1 MTSPPLDG
9 SIDALA
15 IDSPHRHV
23 NPPDSVRK
31 NITLALLSVATLVV
45 LSPPGT
51 AGAEARSRVFLNGEP
66 ISVHFS
72 DGDSFRMQQGR
83 WSGRNSRIAGFNTL
97 ESFGPAHRWGD
108 WHPYE
113 LWINA
118 KQATHNARHGIW
130 HCTTEGETDTYGRV
144 LVECLD
150 LAISQISQGYAHAMN
165 IDDTPARPEYLRA
178 QQAAIRARRGMWAH
192 GVPDFVLTSL
202 HSADEDRSRES
213 HYNRMVS
220 TRDGHSESMEHNNT
234 YSECEV
240 VCATESRADADR
252 VRAQARALRAD
263 PRLAPLLADTSNV
276 LLIELVD
283 RYARLEILPEYTSAE
298 VRAALEPVL
307 AEARAAGR
315 LGGLHET
322 PGGCMIYAQFERR
335 YGQDRAVCLRG
346 RGDWR

>member
-1 MTSPPLDG
+1 MTP
-9 SIDALA
+9 ALA
-15 IDSPHRHV
+15 IDSLDPHG

-31 NITLALLSVATLVV
+31 QITLALLALSLLLLV
-45 LSPPGT
+45 SPPGS
-51 AGAEARSRVFLNGEP
+51 AGAEARSRVFLNGQP

-72 DGDSFRMQQGR
+72 DGDSFRMQQGPYA
-83 WSGRNSRIAGFNTL
+83 GRNSRIAGFNTL
-97 ESFGPAHRWGD
+97 ESFGPAHQWGD

-118 KQATHNARHGIW
+118 KQATHNARHGVW

-150 LAISQISQGYAHAMN
+150 LAISQIGHGYAHAMN

-178 QQAAIRARRGMWAH
+178 QNAAIQARRGMWAH

-202 HSADEDRSRES
+202 HSADEDRSRQS

-220 TRDGHSESMEHNNT
+220 TRDGHSESMEHNDT
-234 YSECEV
+234 YRECQV
-240 VCATESRADADR
+240 VCATETRADAAS
-252 VRAQARALRAD
+252 VRAMARELRAD
-263 PRLAPLLADTSNV
+263 RALAPLLAETSNI

-298 VRAALEPVL
+298 VRAAVEPRL
-307 AEARAAGR
+307 AQARAAGR
-315 LGGLHET
+315 LGQLHDEQ
-322 PGGCMIYAQFERR
+322 GGCMIYAQFERR
-335 YGQDRAVCLRG
+335 YGSDRAVCLRG
-346 RGDWR
+346 RGNWE